1 MIKVLEQLGFSDI
14 VDGAEPL
21 SEAGKELIR
30 NYRSFLF
37 NNDATCNVV
46 NQFVSEASKYAYD
59 PGVAQTLE
67 KVTDYLSENRIS
79 WQLAS
84 ACENFNTQN
93 NAFGYVA
100 KTGIEK
106 VRTLLEMGEYDVI
119 SYIKSGALKGVQYI
133 PEFRSICRQVINEQ
147 VAEKNCYNYSLSHP
161 VSYVITNESGD
172 IFFQVNHNNY
182 KICEGRVEKIGHIDN
197 ETYNYINAIIEN
209 FKREGNTL
217 VYEYKNSFGEQV
229 RYEILDESITITKGL
244 KKSQTFESRVD
255 MMEFVN
261 MLSKTM
267 PTNEKLDFL
276 NKAAAVATVFENSAN
291 IAVLDNVRVIQTQ
304 QGFAGAIIEGAD
316 NVNLTVYR
324 SKAGKAS
331 KNFDFI
337 IEAIQEVTSLSGVD
351 LTYEYNKRISEDCTK
366 QNDTE
371 AQQMYEQ
378 VAATKK
384 AEMDVRKK
392 KIAMLAESYKNDP
405 VKLALLNSIS
415 RDIKALE

>member
-1 MIKVLEQLGFSDI
+1 
-14 VDGAEPL
+14 
-21 SEAGKELIR
+21 
-30 NYRSFLF
+30 
-37 NNDATCNVV
+37 
-46 NQFVSEASKYAYD
+46 
-59 PGVAQTLE
+59 
-67 KVTDYLSENRIS
+67 
-79 WQLAS
+79 
-84 ACENFNTQN
+84 
-93 NAFGYVA
+93 
-100 KTGIEK
+100 
-106 VRTLLEMGEYDVI
+106 
-119 SYIKSGALKGVQYI
+119 
-133 PEFRSICRQVINEQ
+133 
-147 VAEKNCYNYSLSHP
+147 
-161 VSYVITNESGD
+161 
-172 IFFQVNHNNY
+172 
-182 KICEGRVEKIGHIDN
+182 
-197 ETYNYINAIIEN
+197 
-209 FKREGNTL
+209 
-217 VYEYKNSFGEQV
+217 
-229 RYEILDESITITKGL
+229 
-244 KKSQTFESRVD
+244 
-255 MMEFVN
+255 MEFVN

-351 LTYEYNKRISEDCTK
+351 LTYEYNKRISEDCAK